1 MDYKSTKNLAAYAAG
16 VQFIAVVITYLL
28 YANQETVK
36 SFFSATEEIIR
47 VRSIPVSYFIVS
59 ICPAVFYSLY
69 MGFQVFTK
77 GKGGSKKAGAILFFV
92 LGCVIGIVLEFVPRV
107 ESMLIGTKGV
117 SALASYSVLSS
128 ASSLCIRPFSI
139 VAFGLFALSAG
150 GNLFADAA
158 AGKQDDH
165 KNGYDSYYGEWGN

>member
-1 MDYKSTKNLAAYAAG
+1 MDYKSTKTLAAYAAG

-77 GKGGSKKAGAILFFV
+77 
-92 LGCVIGIVLEFVPRV
+92 
-107 ESMLIGTKGV
+107 
-117 SALASYSVLSS
+117 
-128 ASSLCIRPFSI
+128 
-139 VAFGLFALSAG
+139 
-150 GNLFADAA
+150 
-158 AGKQDDH
+158 
-165 KNGYDSYYGEWGN
+165 

>member
-59 ICPAVFYSLY
+59 ICPAFFYKLY
-69 MGFQVFTK
+69 MGFKVFTK
-77 GKGGSKKAGAILFFV
+77 
-92 LGCVIGIVLEFVPRV
+92 
-107 ESMLIGTKGV
+107 
-117 SALASYSVLSS
+117 
-128 ASSLCIRPFSI
+128 
-139 VAFGLFALSAG
+139 
-150 GNLFADAA
+150 
-158 AGKQDDH
+158 
-165 KNGYDSYYGEWGN
+165 